1 MPTPLLFK
9 GVSLIASLSVGK
21 VVTDVIRNNVVSTG
35 VVSKTAHW
43 VGALVIGAM
52 AMDQATKHV
61 DEGLAKFAEMIEE
74 QKQNKKDELESS
86 GYKEGEVPE

>member
-1 MPTPLLFK
+1 MSAPLLFK

-35 VVSKTAHW
+35 VVSKTANW
-43 VGALVIGAM
+43 IGALVIGAM

-74 QKQNKKDELESS
+74 QRQKDNNEPESS
-86 GYKEGEVPE
+86 EDKEVEAP